1 MAEQY
6 SAGERNTIMRIF
18 TVMGLLLVTTLLHAC
33 DTGGNAEQSAVEPP
47 PQPAP
52 AAAEAPEPTPAPAV
66 LNHAV
71 DPTTLALMIDPVCKM
86 SFEEYAVETT
96 TEHAGKSYGFCSEFC
111 KKNFAKDPDKIL
123 ARVTE
128 TPATP

>member
-1 MAEQY
+1 MKK
-6 SAGERNTIMRIF
+6 SVLT
-18 TVMGLLLVTTLLHAC
+18 LLLALSVS
-33 DTGGNAEQSAVEPP
+33 GGCAPEKTAGVDDSPAPP
-47 PQPAP
+47 DIVLAPQPT
-52 AAAEAPEPTPAPAV
+52 PEPAP

-86 SFEEYAVETT
+86 SFEEYAVATT
-96 TEHAGKSYGFCSEFC
+96 AEHAGKQYGFCSEFC

-123 ARVTE
+123 ARLTE